1 MPICANPPDSSSSSS
16 SGSRVW
22 ISHLTVLGVAIAAS
36 AGVHFFLRR
45 RSGKFR
51 SRVVG
56 IIPARFASSRF
67 EGKPLYLILS
77 KSMIHVSIL
86 LISLLVA
93 TDDEKIAEC
102 CRGFLC

>member
-1 MPICANPPDSSSSSS
+1 MPICANSPDSSSSSS

-22 ISHLTVLGVAIAAS
+22 ITHLAVLGVAIAAS

-67 EGKPLYLILS
+67 EGKPLALS
-77 KSMIHVSIL
+77 LEDMGERKPGL
-86 LISLLVA
+86 
-93 TDDEKIAEC
+93 TFGGC
-102 CRGFLC
+102 CCCYR